1 MKIDKSFFNKV
12 EFNQNQLDNIF
23 ISAKKDLLTAKS
35 SKIIE
40 VIFRFCYD
48 SLLKFGMYILAKNGY
63 KARSVPGH
71 HQKIIEQVSFI
82 VKNEDIFIMGDR
94 MRRQRNF
101 DLYDCVFTVSE
112 KDAFEYLEFV
122 NNIINK
128 YK

>member
-1 MKIDKSFFNKV
+1 MKIDKNFFNKV

-23 ISAKKDLLTAKS
+23 ISAKKDLLVAKS
-35 SKIIE
+35 SEIIE

-63 KARSVPGH
+63 KVRSVPGH
-71 HQKIIEQVSFI
+71 HQKIIEQVSAI
-82 VKNEDIFIMGDR
+82 VKNEDIFIMGNR

-112 KDAFEYLEFV
+112 KDVFEYLKFV
-122 NNIINK
+122 DNIINK